1 MVNDLVTPKL
11 IATEMLPALLES
23 ETITRL
29 LTRDFQTALL
39 QRSKG
44 QTVEFRVPGTF
55 VAKDFNHTDGIEIQT
70 MTETTRELR
79 LDNITDVSFEV
90 TDTEA
95 TFEVDSLTRQF
106 FLPAATAL
114 SRGITLAALK
124 ELQDLAGREVGAGS
138 NTTTRP
144 YSIKTSRVLIEA
156 GKVLDDA
163 LAPPSQRYALIGG
176 NMKADWVGEDIVLH
190 ADKSGSTAALR
201 QASVGQQL
209 FDFDVYKTTD
219 IKTPAGTPAPGA
231 PTTEVG
237 VAFHQGALAFASGK
251 LAMAD
256 GAESYVI
263 ARDGLSLRVIKQ
275 YDIHH
280 KKSIFSVDVLWGM
293 NALRPEH
300 IVALKG
306 ADAA

>member
-29 LTRDFQTALL
+29 LTRDFQSTLL
-39 QRSKG
+39 TRAKG
-44 QTVEFRVPGTF
+44 QTVDIRVPGKF

-90 TDTEA
+90 NDTEA
-95 TFEVDSLTRQF
+95 TFEVESLNRQF

-124 ELQDLAGREVGAGS
+124 ELQDQAGHEVGAGT

-144 YSIKTSRVLIEA
+144 YSIKTSRSLIEA
-156 GKVLDDA
+156 GKVLDEE
-163 LAPPSQRYALIGG
+163 LAPSTQRYALVGG
-176 NMKADWVGEDIVLH
+176 NMYADWVGEDIVLH

-201 QASVGQQL
+201 QASVGRDL
-209 FDFDVYKTTD
+209 FNFEVFKTTD
-219 IKTPAGTPAPGA
+219 IKAPTGTPAPGA

-237 VAFHQGALAFASGK
+237 VAFHRGALAFAAGK

-275 YDIHH
+275 YDIYH

-293 NALRPEH
+293 NALFPDH